1 MLICPTMP
9 YPAPPTSMGSGYY
22 LSTAFTS
29 ISNLADMPSGSVPV
43 TRVALGEDKW
53 DPVTDG
59 NQPEDT
65 LS

>member
-1 MLICPTMP
+1 
-9 YPAPPTSMGSGYY
+9 MGSGYY